1 MVQFV
6 IRILNQYSTDKDI
19 KSLFAYIAGRGSN
32 EGTES
37 IISVGGYG
45 ISNKYKKAAEQIIKI
60 QKLYGKDNGRRCYQ
74 MIISFPHQ
82 MSDRNLVILI
92 ADAVSDMIFE
102 EMHYQ
107 VFYGVHTSTDNLHI
121 HFAINAVNYKSGKK
135 WHQSNAETRK
145 FTEWI
150 RKRVSGISGKD
161 IILN

>member
-6 IRILNQYSTDKDI
+6 IKILNRYSTDRDI

-32 EGTES
+32 ERTES

-45 ISNKYKKAAEQIIKI
+45 VSNKYKKAAEQIIKI

-74 MIISFPHQ
+74 IIISFPRQ

-135 WHQSNAETRK
+135 WHQNNAETRE
-145 FTEWI
+145 FI
-150 RKRVSGISGKD
+150 NQIQNRIYD
-161 IILN
+161 I